1 MVDSISTG
9 SDTAIPL
16 QTVSDD
22 KNKEDKYEQGTG
34 DAAMS
39 PRPGSTH
46 ALPQLEN
53 GRSEPESELD
63 KKVERKWMAAI
74 YGLMFLAGELSTP
87 SFFFP
92 SQPIYGGRRMIR
104 IKVITLML
112 TRFETDPTRP
122 QFRSRVCDDHN

>member
-9 SDTAIPL
+9 SDTAIQL

-22 KNKEDKYEQGTG
+22 KTKEDEYEPGNENT
-34 DAAMS
+34 AVS
-39 PRPGSTH
+39 PRPGSTN

-74 YGLMFLAGELSTP
+74 YGLMFLAGEFASHTLLP
-87 SFFFP
+87 FF
-92 SQPIYGGRRMIR
+92 IDARR
-104 IKVITLML
+104 KANDQDQGY
-112 TRFETDPTRP
+112 DPRA
-122 QFRSRVCDDHN
+122 

>member
-1 MVDSISTG
+1 MEDSISGDSGT
-9 SDTAIPL
+9 TIPL
-16 QTVSDD
+16 QTVS
-22 KNKEDKYEQGTG
+22 EDKTTEVKYELRN
-34 DAAMS
+34 DAAVS
-39 PRPGSTH
+39 PRPGSTD

-53 GRSEPESELD
+53 GRFEPESELD

-92 SQPIYGGRRMIR
+92 PQPIYGGRRMIR

>member
-53 GRSEPESELD
+53 GRSEPESEW
-63 KKVERKWMAAI
+63 KWMAAI

>member
-9 SDTAIPL
+9 SDTAIQL

-22 KNKEDKYEQGTG
+22 KTKEDEYEPGNENT
-34 DAAMS
+34 AVS
-39 PRPGSTH
+39 PRPGSTN

-74 YGLMFLAGELSTP
+74 YGLSLHLIL
-87 SFFFP
+87 FFP
-92 SQPIYGGRRMIR
+92 SSLTPGGRRMIR
-104 IKVITLML
+104 IKVMTLVLKRL
-112 TRFETDPTRP
+112 TKLAYD
-122 QFRSRVCDDHN
+122 SVLAYVCKQPK